1 MLSPGFWIRE
11 ALAVLE
17 GQVGPEG
24 PRLLQGWLEVL
35 VAPGVPVA
43 QGNQVSQSQE
53 AQAGQEHLGVLGAQ

>member
-1 MLSPGFWIRE
+1 MDSVAPTCHPTMVSLHITHGTD
-11 ALAVLE
+11 
-17 GQVGPEG
+17 
-24 PRLLQGWLEVL
+24 LLQGWLEVL